1 MVLLPAVRL
10 TAHVS
15 VCPGERIV
23 PAFTPAMSR
32 LCNSVPVFLI
42 TNWMQPAGT
51 DVLSRSNAYSR
62 RPTLTVDGGVV
73 HEPPPPVVL
82 VVPPVVVPPVVVPD
96 VVVDATTATP
106 NVPF

>member
-1 MVLLPAVRL
+1 
-10 TAHVS
+10 
-15 VCPGERIV
+15 
-23 PAFTPAMSR
+23 MSR
-32 LCNSVPVFLI
+32 LCNSVPLFLI

-51 DVLSRSNAYSR
+51 DALSRSNAYSR
-62 RPTLTVDGGVV
+62 RPTLTVDVGVV

-106 NVPF
+106 NVPFMPLAAWPGTVQRNANLPFFLNTTLIVA